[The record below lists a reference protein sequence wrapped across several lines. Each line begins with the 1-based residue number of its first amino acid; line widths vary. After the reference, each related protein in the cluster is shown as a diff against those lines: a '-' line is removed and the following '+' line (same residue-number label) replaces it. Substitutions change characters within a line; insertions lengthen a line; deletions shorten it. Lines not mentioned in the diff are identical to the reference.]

1 MKKLIIILMALIA
14 YSTHVFADKV
24 SFTASAPDAVVV
36 GEQFR
41 LSYIVTTQKVKDFRA
56 PSIKGFDVLMGPSR
70 SQQSS
75 TQIVNGN
82 VTSTSSITFT
92 YILMAN
98 NAGEYT
104 IPGASIVADGDQMVS
119 NSVKIKVLPQD
130 QGGNSGQNNSSSGS
144 IHSSSGTSVSNQDL
158 FIMASASKTNVYEQ
172 EAFVLTYKIY
182 TRESNLQLNNAKLP
196 DFKGFHSQE
205 IEMTTNARWTPEHY
219 QGRNYYTTVYRQ
231 FVLFPQQS
239 GKLYI
244 DPAQFQM
251 TIGKP
256 VQSDDPF
263 DAFFNGGS
271 NVIEIKKNIS
281 TPKIA
286 INVNPLPTGKPADFS
301 GGVGEFNISSSIN
314 SKELKTNDAITIKL
328 VISGTGNLKLISN
341 PEIKFPDDFEVYDP
355 KVDNQVRL
363 TREGLTGNKVIEYLA
378 IPRHAGTYKIPGVSF
393 SYFDIRSKSY
403 KTLKT
408 EDYVVNVEKG
418 AGNADQV
425 IANFTN
431 KEDLKVLGEDIRY
444 IKQNEVT
451 LQPKGS
457 FFYGSMTYWLFYII
471 PALAFIIFFIIY
483 RKQAAENANVAKMR
497 TKKANKV
504 ATKRMKL
511 AGKLLSENKKDAFYD
526 EVLKALW
533 GYISDKLNIPVSRL
547 SKDNIEEKLRNHGV
561 NEELIKEF
569 LNALNDC
576 EFARFAPGDEN
587 QAMDKVYSSSIE
599 VISKMENSRRDYVM
613 KKILFFILLSMSL
626 TCFGQDS
633 LSIDTRQTN
642 GVDSIHASHT
652 TFSSNTLE
660 DATKAEGDS
669 AYIKED
675 YAAAIQIYEALL
687 KNGEAADVYYNLG
700 NSYYKIGE
708 IAKAVLNYER
718 ALLLQPG
725 NGDIRAN
732 LEVARAK
739 TIDKVEPVPEVFF
752 VSWIKS
758 LTNSMSVDAWATWG
772 IVSFILLIIAFYFFI
787 FSKQIMLKKIG
798 FISGIILLIVTVC
811 SNLFASQQKEHLVN
825 RSEAIVMNPSVTVRS
840 TPSESGTSL
849 FILHEGRKVSVKDN
863 SMKEWKEIRLE
874 DGKVGWVPAS
884 AIEVI

>member
-1 MKKLIIILMALIA
+1 MKKLIIILIALIA
-14 YSTHVFADKV
+14 YSTQAFADKV

-36 GEQFR
+36 GDQFR
-41 LSYIVTTQKVKDFRA
+41 LSYTVTTQKVKDFRA

-98 NAGEYT
+98 TAGEYT
-104 IPGASIVADGDQMVS
+104 IGGASIVADGNQMAS

-130 QGGNSGQNNSSSGS
+130 QNSNGGQGGSSA
-144 IHSSSGTSVSNQDL
+144 HSSSGTSVSDQDL
-158 FIMASASKTNVYEQ
+158 FITATASKTNVFEQ

-219 QGRNYYTTVYRQ
+219 RGRNYYTTVYRQ

-271 NVIEIKKNIS
+271 NVIEIKKSIA

-286 INVNPLPTGKPADFS
+286 INVSPLPAGKPADFS
-301 GGVGEFNISSSIN
+301 GGVGEFTVSSSIN

-341 PEIKFPDDFEVYDP
+341 PEIKFPEDFEVYDP

-363 TREGLTGNKVIEYLA
+363 TREGLTGNRVIEYLA

-408 EDYVVNVEKG
+408 EEYVVNIEKG

-451 LQPKGS
+451 FQPKGS
-457 FFYGSMTYWLFYII
+457 FFYGSMSYWLFYII

-483 RKQAAENANVAKMR
+483 RKQAAENANVAKVR

-561 NEELIKEF
+561 SEELIKDF

-599 VISKMENSRRDYVM
+599 VISKMENS
-613 KKILFFILLSMSL
+613 
-626 TCFGQDS
+626 
-633 LSIDTRQTN
+633 
-642 GVDSIHASHT
+642 
-652 TFSSNTLE
+652 
-660 DATKAEGDS
+660 
-669 AYIKED
+669 IK
-675 YAAAIQIYEALL
+675 
-687 KNGEAADVYYNLG
+687 
-700 NSYYKIGE
+700 
-708 IAKAVLNYER
+708 
-718 ALLLQPG
+718 
-725 NGDIRAN
+725 
-732 LEVARAK
+732 
-739 TIDKVEPVPEVFF
+739 
-752 VSWIKS
+752 
-758 LTNSMSVDAWATWG
+758 
-772 IVSFILLIIAFYFFI
+772 
-787 FSKQIMLKKIG
+787 
-798 FISGIILLIVTVC
+798 
-811 SNLFASQQKEHLVN
+811 H
-825 RSEAIVMNPSVTVRS
+825 
-840 TPSESGTSL
+840 
-849 FILHEGRKVSVKDN
+849 
-863 SMKEWKEIRLE
+863 
-874 DGKVGWVPAS
+874 
-884 AIEVI
+884 

>member
-14 YSTHVFADKV
+14 YSTQMLADKV

-36 GEQFR
+36 GDQFR
-41 LSYIVTTQKVKDFRA
+41 LSYTVTTQKVKDFRA

-70 SQQSS
+70 SQQSN

-104 IPGASIVADGDQMVS
+104 IPGASIIADGDQMVS
-119 NSVKIKVLPQD
+119 NSVRIKVLPQD
-130 QGGNSGQNNSSSGS
+130 QGSSNSSSS
-144 IHSSSGTSVSNQDL
+144 SSTHSSSGTGVSNQDL
-158 FIMASASKTNVYEQ
+158 FITASASKTNVYEQ

-251 TIGKP
+251 TVGKP

-271 NVIEIKKNIS
+271 NVIEIKKSIS

-286 INVNPLPTGKPADFS
+286 INVNPLPAGKPADFS

-314 SKELKTNDAITIKL
+314 NKELKTNDAITIKL

-408 EDYVVNVEKG
+408 EEYVINVEKG

-504 ATKRMKL
+504 ATKRMKF

-599 VISKMENSRRDYVM
+599 VISKMENS
-613 KKILFFILLSMSL
+613 
-626 TCFGQDS
+626 
-633 LSIDTRQTN
+633 
-642 GVDSIHASHT
+642 
-652 TFSSNTLE
+652 
-660 DATKAEGDS
+660 
-669 AYIKED
+669 IK
-675 YAAAIQIYEALL
+675 
-687 KNGEAADVYYNLG
+687 
-700 NSYYKIGE
+700 
-708 IAKAVLNYER
+708 
-718 ALLLQPG
+718 
-725 NGDIRAN
+725 
-732 LEVARAK
+732 
-739 TIDKVEPVPEVFF
+739 
-752 VSWIKS
+752 
-758 LTNSMSVDAWATWG
+758 
-772 IVSFILLIIAFYFFI
+772 
-787 FSKQIMLKKIG
+787 
-798 FISGIILLIVTVC
+798 
-811 SNLFASQQKEHLVN
+811 H
-825 RSEAIVMNPSVTVRS
+825 
-840 TPSESGTSL
+840 
-849 FILHEGRKVSVKDN
+849 
-863 SMKEWKEIRLE
+863 
-874 DGKVGWVPAS
+874 
-884 AIEVI
+884 

>member
-14 YSTHVFADKV
+14 YSTQMLADKV

-36 GEQFR
+36 GDQFR
-41 LSYIVTTQKVKDFRA
+41 LSYTVTTQKVKDFRA

-98 NAGEYT
+98 TAGEYT
-104 IPGASIVADGDQMVS
+104 IGGASIVADGNQMVS

-130 QGGNSGQNNSSSGS
+130 QNSNGGQGDSSA
-144 IHSSSGTSVSNQDL
+144 HSSSGTSISDQDL
-158 FIMASASKTNVYEQ
+158 FITATASKTNVFEQ

-219 QGRNYYTTVYRQ
+219 RGRNYYTTVYRQ

-271 NVIEIKKNIS
+271 NVIEIKKSIA

-286 INVNPLPTGKPADFS
+286 INVSPLPAGKPADFS
-301 GGVGEFNISSSIN
+301 GGVGEFTVSSSIN

-341 PEIKFPDDFEVYDP
+341 PEIKFPEDFEVYDP

-363 TREGLTGNKVIEYLA
+363 TREGLTGNRVIEYLA

-408 EDYVVNVEKG
+408 EEYVVNIEKG

-457 FFYGSMTYWLFYII
+457 FFYGSMSYWLFYII

-483 RKQAAENANVAKMR
+483 RKQAAENANVAKVR

-561 NEELIKEF
+561 SEELIKDF

-599 VISKMENSRRDYVM
+599 VISKMENS
-613 KKILFFILLSMSL
+613 
-626 TCFGQDS
+626 
-633 LSIDTRQTN
+633 
-642 GVDSIHASHT
+642 
-652 TFSSNTLE
+652 
-660 DATKAEGDS
+660 
-669 AYIKED
+669 IK
-675 YAAAIQIYEALL
+675 
-687 KNGEAADVYYNLG
+687 
-700 NSYYKIGE
+700 
-708 IAKAVLNYER
+708 
-718 ALLLQPG
+718 
-725 NGDIRAN
+725 
-732 LEVARAK
+732 
-739 TIDKVEPVPEVFF
+739 
-752 VSWIKS
+752 
-758 LTNSMSVDAWATWG
+758 
-772 IVSFILLIIAFYFFI
+772 
-787 FSKQIMLKKIG
+787 
-798 FISGIILLIVTVC
+798 
-811 SNLFASQQKEHLVN
+811 H
-825 RSEAIVMNPSVTVRS
+825 
-840 TPSESGTSL
+840 
-849 FILHEGRKVSVKDN
+849 
-863 SMKEWKEIRLE
+863 
-874 DGKVGWVPAS
+874 
-884 AIEVI
+884 

>member
-1 MKKLIIILMALIA
+1 MALIA
-14 YSTHVFADKV
+14 YSTQMLADKV

-36 GEQFR
+36 GYQFR
-41 LSYIVTTQKVKDFRA
+41 LSYTVTTQKVKDFRA

-70 SQQSS
+70 SQQSN

-119 NSVKIKVLPQD
+119 NSVRIKVLPQD
-130 QGGNSGQNNSSSGS
+130 QGDSNSSSS
-144 IHSSSGTSVSNQDL
+144 SSTHSSSGTGVSNQDL
-158 FIMASASKTNVYEQ
+158 FITASASKTNMYEQ

-251 TIGKP
+251 TVGKP

-271 NVIEIKKNIS
+271 NVIEIKKSIS

-286 INVNPLPTGKPADFS
+286 INVNPLPAGKPADFS

-314 SKELKTNDAITIKL
+314 NKELKTNDAITIKL

-408 EDYVVNVEKG
+408 EEYVINVEKG

-599 VISKMENSRRDYVM
+599 VISKMENS
-613 KKILFFILLSMSL
+613 
-626 TCFGQDS
+626 
-633 LSIDTRQTN
+633 
-642 GVDSIHASHT
+642 
-652 TFSSNTLE
+652 
-660 DATKAEGDS
+660 
-669 AYIKED
+669 IK
-675 YAAAIQIYEALL
+675 
-687 KNGEAADVYYNLG
+687 
-700 NSYYKIGE
+700 
-708 IAKAVLNYER
+708 
-718 ALLLQPG
+718 
-725 NGDIRAN
+725 
-732 LEVARAK
+732 
-739 TIDKVEPVPEVFF
+739 
-752 VSWIKS
+752 
-758 LTNSMSVDAWATWG
+758 
-772 IVSFILLIIAFYFFI
+772 
-787 FSKQIMLKKIG
+787 
-798 FISGIILLIVTVC
+798 
-811 SNLFASQQKEHLVN
+811 H
-825 RSEAIVMNPSVTVRS
+825 
-840 TPSESGTSL
+840 
-849 FILHEGRKVSVKDN
+849 
-863 SMKEWKEIRLE
+863 
-874 DGKVGWVPAS
+874 
-884 AIEVI
+884 

>member
-1 MKKLIIILMALIA
+1 MRKLIIILMTLMA
-14 YSTHVFADKV
+14 YSTQTFADKV
-24 SFTASAPDAVVV
+24 SFVASAPDVVVV
-36 GEQFR
+36 GDQFM
-41 LSYIVTTQKVKDFRA
+41 LSYTVTTQKVKDFRA

-70 SQQSS
+70 SEQSS
-75 TQIVNGN
+75 TQIVNGS
-82 VTSTSSITFT
+82 VSSTSSITFT

-98 NAGEYT
+98 TAGEFT
-104 IPGASIVADGDQMVS
+104 VPGASIVADGNQMIS

-130 QGGNSGQNNSSSGS
+130 QNHNSSRRNNDNSSS
-144 IHSSSGTSVSNQDL
+144 IQPSSNASVSNQDL
-158 FIMASASKTNVYEQ
+158 FITATASKTNVYEQ

-219 QGRNYYTTVYRQ
+219 KGRNYYTTVYHQ

-239 GKLYI
+239 GKLFI
-244 DPAQFQM
+244 EPAQFQM
-251 TIGKP
+251 TVNKP
-256 VQSDDPF
+256 VQSADPF
-263 DAFFNGGS
+263 DAFFNGGN
-271 NVIEIKKNIS
+271 NVIEIKKPIT

-286 INVNPLPTGKPADFS
+286 INVNPLPAGKPTNFL

-363 TREGLTGNKVIEYLA
+363 TKEGLTGNKVIEYLA

-403 KTLKT
+403 KTLNT
-408 EDYVVNVEKG
+408 EDYVINVEKG

-451 LQPKGS
+451 FQPKGS
-457 FFYGSMTYWLFYII
+457 FFYGSMSYWLFYII
-471 PALAFIIFFIIY
+471 PALAFILFFIIY

-504 ATKRMKL
+504 AIKRMKL

-561 NEELIKEF
+561 SEELIKEF

-599 VISKMENSRRDYVM
+599 VISKMENS
-613 KKILFFILLSMSL
+613 
-626 TCFGQDS
+626 
-633 LSIDTRQTN
+633 
-642 GVDSIHASHT
+642 
-652 TFSSNTLE
+652 
-660 DATKAEGDS
+660 
-669 AYIKED
+669 IK
-675 YAAAIQIYEALL
+675 
-687 KNGEAADVYYNLG
+687 
-700 NSYYKIGE
+700 
-708 IAKAVLNYER
+708 
-718 ALLLQPG
+718 
-725 NGDIRAN
+725 
-732 LEVARAK
+732 
-739 TIDKVEPVPEVFF
+739 
-752 VSWIKS
+752 
-758 LTNSMSVDAWATWG
+758 
-772 IVSFILLIIAFYFFI
+772 
-787 FSKQIMLKKIG
+787 
-798 FISGIILLIVTVC
+798 
-811 SNLFASQQKEHLVN
+811 H
-825 RSEAIVMNPSVTVRS
+825 
-840 TPSESGTSL
+840 
-849 FILHEGRKVSVKDN
+849 
-863 SMKEWKEIRLE
+863 
-874 DGKVGWVPAS
+874 
-884 AIEVI
+884 

>member
-1 MKKLIIILMALIA
+1 MRKLIIILMTLMA
-14 YSTHVFADKV
+14 YSTQTFADKV
-24 SFTASAPDAVVV
+24 SFVASAPDVVVV
-36 GEQFR
+36 GDQFR
-41 LSYIVTTQKVKDFRA
+41 LSYTVTTQKVKDFRA

-70 SQQSS
+70 SEQSS
-75 TQIVNGN
+75 TQIVNGS
-82 VTSTSSITFT
+82 VSSTSSITFT

-98 NAGEYT
+98 TAGEFT
-104 IPGASIVADGDQMVS
+104 VPGASIVAEGNQMIS

-130 QGGNSGQNNSSSGS
+130 QNHNSSRRNNDNSSS
-144 IHSSSGTSVSNQDL
+144 IQPSSNASVSNQDL
-158 FIMASASKTNVYEQ
+158 FITATASKTNVYEQ

-219 QGRNYYTTVYRQ
+219 KGRNYYTTVYRQ

-239 GKLYI
+239 GKLFI
-244 DPAQFQM
+244 EPAQFQM
-251 TIGKP
+251 TVNKP
-256 VQSDDPF
+256 VQSADPF
-263 DAFFNGGS
+263 DAFFNGGN
-271 NVIEIKKNIS
+271 NVIEIKKPIT

-286 INVNPLPTGKPADFS
+286 INVNPLPAGKPTNFL

-363 TREGLTGNKVIEYLA
+363 TKEGLTGNKVIEYLA

-403 KTLKT
+403 KTLNT
-408 EDYVVNVEKG
+408 EDYVINVEKG

-451 LQPKGS
+451 FQPKGS
-457 FFYGSMTYWLFYII
+457 FFYGSMSYWLFYII
-471 PALAFIIFFIIY
+471 PALAFILFFIIY

-504 ATKRMKL
+504 AIKRMKL
-511 AGKLLSENKKDAFYD
+511 AGKLLSENKKAAFYD

-561 NEELIKEF
+561 SEELIKEF

-599 VISKMENSRRDYVM
+599 VISKMENS
-613 KKILFFILLSMSL
+613 
-626 TCFGQDS
+626 
-633 LSIDTRQTN
+633 
-642 GVDSIHASHT
+642 
-652 TFSSNTLE
+652 
-660 DATKAEGDS
+660 
-669 AYIKED
+669 IK
-675 YAAAIQIYEALL
+675 
-687 KNGEAADVYYNLG
+687 
-700 NSYYKIGE
+700 
-708 IAKAVLNYER
+708 
-718 ALLLQPG
+718 
-725 NGDIRAN
+725 
-732 LEVARAK
+732 
-739 TIDKVEPVPEVFF
+739 
-752 VSWIKS
+752 
-758 LTNSMSVDAWATWG
+758 
-772 IVSFILLIIAFYFFI
+772 
-787 FSKQIMLKKIG
+787 
-798 FISGIILLIVTVC
+798 
-811 SNLFASQQKEHLVN
+811 H
-825 RSEAIVMNPSVTVRS
+825 
-840 TPSESGTSL
+840 
-849 FILHEGRKVSVKDN
+849 
-863 SMKEWKEIRLE
+863 
-874 DGKVGWVPAS
+874 
-884 AIEVI
+884 

>member
-1 MKKLIIILMALIA
+1 MTLMA
-14 YSTHVFADKV
+14 YSTQTFADKV
-24 SFTASAPDAVVV
+24 SCVASAPDVVVV
-36 GEQFR
+36 GDQFR
-41 LSYIVTTQKVKDFRA
+41 LSYTVTTQKVKDFRA

-70 SQQSS
+70 SEQSS
-75 TQIVNGN
+75 TQIVNGS
-82 VTSTSSITFT
+82 VSSTSSITFT

-98 NAGEYT
+98 TAGEFT
-104 IPGASIVADGDQMVS
+104 VPGASIVAEGNQMIS

-130 QGGNSGQNNSSSGS
+130 QNHNSSRRNNDNSSS
-144 IHSSSGTSVSNQDL
+144 IQPSSNASVSNQDL
-158 FIMASASKTNVYEQ
+158 FITATASKTNVYEQ

-219 QGRNYYTTVYRQ
+219 KGRNYYTTVYRQ

-239 GKLYI
+239 GKLFI
-244 DPAQFQM
+244 EPAQFQM
-251 TIGKP
+251 TVNKP
-256 VQSDDPF
+256 VQSADPF
-263 DAFFNGGS
+263 DAFFNGGN
-271 NVIEIKKNIS
+271 NVIEIKKPIT

-286 INVNPLPTGKPADFS
+286 INVNPLPAGKPTNFL

-363 TREGLTGNKVIEYLA
+363 TKEGLTGNKVIEYLA

-403 KTLKT
+403 KTLNT
-408 EDYVVNVEKG
+408 EDYVINVEKG

-451 LQPKGS
+451 FQPKGS
-457 FFYGSMTYWLFYII
+457 FFYGSMSYWLFYII
-471 PALAFIIFFIIY
+471 PALAFILFFIIY

-504 ATKRMKL
+504 AIKRMKL

-561 NEELIKEF
+561 SEELIKEF

-599 VISKMENSRRDYVM
+599 VISKMENS
-613 KKILFFILLSMSL
+613 
-626 TCFGQDS
+626 
-633 LSIDTRQTN
+633 
-642 GVDSIHASHT
+642 
-652 TFSSNTLE
+652 
-660 DATKAEGDS
+660 
-669 AYIKED
+669 IK
-675 YAAAIQIYEALL
+675 
-687 KNGEAADVYYNLG
+687 
-700 NSYYKIGE
+700 
-708 IAKAVLNYER
+708 
-718 ALLLQPG
+718 
-725 NGDIRAN
+725 
-732 LEVARAK
+732 
-739 TIDKVEPVPEVFF
+739 
-752 VSWIKS
+752 
-758 LTNSMSVDAWATWG
+758 
-772 IVSFILLIIAFYFFI
+772 
-787 FSKQIMLKKIG
+787 
-798 FISGIILLIVTVC
+798 
-811 SNLFASQQKEHLVN
+811 H
-825 RSEAIVMNPSVTVRS
+825 
-840 TPSESGTSL
+840 
-849 FILHEGRKVSVKDN
+849 
-863 SMKEWKEIRLE
+863 
-874 DGKVGWVPAS
+874 
-884 AIEVI
+884 

>member
-14 YSTHVFADKV
+14 YSTQMLADKV

-36 GEQFR
+36 GDQFR
-41 LSYIVTTQKVKDFRA
+41 LSYTVTTQKVKDFRA

-70 SQQSS
+70 SQQSN

-119 NSVKIKVLPQD
+119 NSVRIKVLPQD
-130 QGGNSGQNNSSSGS
+130 QGDSNSSSS
-144 IHSSSGTSVSNQDL
+144 SSTHSSSGTGVSNQDL
-158 FIMASASKTNVYEQ
+158 FITASASKTNVYEQ

-251 TIGKP
+251 TVGKP

-271 NVIEIKKNIS
+271 NVIEIKKSIS

-286 INVNPLPTGKPADFS
+286 INVNPLPAGKPADFS

-314 SKELKTNDAITIKL
+314 NKELKTNDAITIKF

-408 EDYVVNVEKG
+408 EEYVINVEKG

-599 VISKMENSRRDYVM
+599 VISKMENS
-613 KKILFFILLSMSL
+613 
-626 TCFGQDS
+626 
-633 LSIDTRQTN
+633 
-642 GVDSIHASHT
+642 
-652 TFSSNTLE
+652 
-660 DATKAEGDS
+660 
-669 AYIKED
+669 IK
-675 YAAAIQIYEALL
+675 
-687 KNGEAADVYYNLG
+687 
-700 NSYYKIGE
+700 
-708 IAKAVLNYER
+708 
-718 ALLLQPG
+718 
-725 NGDIRAN
+725 
-732 LEVARAK
+732 
-739 TIDKVEPVPEVFF
+739 
-752 VSWIKS
+752 
-758 LTNSMSVDAWATWG
+758 
-772 IVSFILLIIAFYFFI
+772 
-787 FSKQIMLKKIG
+787 
-798 FISGIILLIVTVC
+798 
-811 SNLFASQQKEHLVN
+811 H
-825 RSEAIVMNPSVTVRS
+825 
-840 TPSESGTSL
+840 
-849 FILHEGRKVSVKDN
+849 
-863 SMKEWKEIRLE
+863 
-874 DGKVGWVPAS
+874 
-884 AIEVI
+884 

>member
-1 MKKLIIILMALIA
+1 MRKLIIILMTLMA
-14 YSTHVFADKV
+14 YSTQTFADKV
-24 SFTASAPDAVVV
+24 SFVASAPDVVVV
-36 GEQFR
+36 GVQFR
-41 LSYIVTTQKVKDFRA
+41 LSYTVTTQKVKDFRA

-70 SQQSS
+70 SEQSS
-75 TQIVNGN
+75 TQIVNGS
-82 VTSTSSITFT
+82 VSSTSSITFT

-98 NAGEYT
+98 TAGEFT
-104 IPGASIVADGDQMVS
+104 VPGASIVADGNQMIS

-130 QGGNSGQNNSSSGS
+130 QNHNSSRRNNDNSSS
-144 IHSSSGTSVSNQDL
+144 IQPSSNASVSNQDL
-158 FIMASASKTNVYEQ
+158 FITATASKTNVYEQ

-219 QGRNYYTTVYRQ
+219 KGRNYYTTVYRQ

-239 GKLYI
+239 GKLFI
-244 DPAQFQM
+244 EPAQFQM
-251 TIGKP
+251 TVNKP
-256 VQSDDPF
+256 VQSADPF
-263 DAFFNGGS
+263 DAFFNGGN
-271 NVIEIKKNIS
+271 NVIEIKKPIT

-286 INVNPLPTGKPADFS
+286 INVNPLPAGKPTNFL

-363 TREGLTGNKVIEYLA
+363 TKEGLTGNKVIEYLA

-403 KTLKT
+403 KTLNT
-408 EDYVVNVEKG
+408 EDYVINVEKG

-451 LQPKGS
+451 FQPKGS
-457 FFYGSMTYWLFYII
+457 FFYGSMSYWLFYII
-471 PALAFIIFFIIY
+471 PALAFILFFIIY

-504 ATKRMKL
+504 AIKRMKL

-561 NEELIKEF
+561 SEELIKEF

-599 VISKMENSRRDYVM
+599 VISKMENS
-613 KKILFFILLSMSL
+613 
-626 TCFGQDS
+626 
-633 LSIDTRQTN
+633 
-642 GVDSIHASHT
+642 
-652 TFSSNTLE
+652 
-660 DATKAEGDS
+660 
-669 AYIKED
+669 IK
-675 YAAAIQIYEALL
+675 
-687 KNGEAADVYYNLG
+687 
-700 NSYYKIGE
+700 
-708 IAKAVLNYER
+708 
-718 ALLLQPG
+718 
-725 NGDIRAN
+725 
-732 LEVARAK
+732 
-739 TIDKVEPVPEVFF
+739 
-752 VSWIKS
+752 
-758 LTNSMSVDAWATWG
+758 
-772 IVSFILLIIAFYFFI
+772 
-787 FSKQIMLKKIG
+787 
-798 FISGIILLIVTVC
+798 
-811 SNLFASQQKEHLVN
+811 H
-825 RSEAIVMNPSVTVRS
+825 
-840 TPSESGTSL
+840 
-849 FILHEGRKVSVKDN
+849 
-863 SMKEWKEIRLE
+863 
-874 DGKVGWVPAS
+874 
-884 AIEVI
+884 

>member
-1 MKKLIIILMALIA
+1 MRKLILIWMALIA
-14 YSTHVFADKV
+14 YNTLAFADEV
-24 SFTASAPDAVVV
+24 SFTASAPDVVVV
-36 GEQFR
+36 GDQFR
-41 LSYIVTTQKVKDFRA
+41 LSYTITTQKVKDFQA
-56 PSIKGFDVLMGPSR
+56 PAIKGFDVLMGPSR

-98 NAGEYT
+98 TAGDFT
-104 IPGASIVADGDQMVS
+104 IPGASIVAEGNQMVS
-119 NSVKIKVLPQD
+119 NSVKVKVLPPDQNGNGGG
-130 QGGNSGQNNSSSGS
+130 QGGSASSQSSSNM
-144 IHSSSGTSVSNQDL
+144 SVSNQDL
-158 FIMASASKTNVYEQ
+158 FIKAIASKTNVYEQ

-205 IEMTTNARWTPEHY
+205 IEMTTNARWVPEHY

-239 GKLYI
+239 GKLFI
-244 DPAQFQM
+244 EPAQFQM
-251 TIGKP
+251 TVSKP
-256 VQSDDPF
+256 VQSADPF

-271 NVIEIKKNIS
+271 NVIEIKKPIV

-286 INVNPLPTGKPADFS
+286 INVSPLPAGKPENFS
-301 GGVGEFNISSSIN
+301 GGVGDFNISSSIN

-341 PEIKFPDDFEVYDP
+341 PEIKFPDNFEVYDP

-363 TREGLTGNKVIEYLA
+363 TRDGLTGNRVIEYLA

-403 KTLKT
+403 KTLNT
-408 EDYVVNVEKG
+408 EEYVINVEKG

-444 IKQNEVT
+444 IKQNKVT

-457 FFYGSMTYWLFYII
+457 FFYGSTTYWLFYVI
-471 PALAFIIFFIIY
+471 PALAFIIFFMLY

-504 ATKRMKL
+504 AAKRMKL
-511 AGKLLSENKKDAFYD
+511 AGKLLSENKKEAFYD

-561 NEELIKEF
+561 NEELIKDF

-599 VISKMENSRRDYVM
+599 VISKMENS
-613 KKILFFILLSMSL
+613 
-626 TCFGQDS
+626 
-633 LSIDTRQTN
+633 
-642 GVDSIHASHT
+642 
-652 TFSSNTLE
+652 
-660 DATKAEGDS
+660 
-669 AYIKED
+669 IK
-675 YAAAIQIYEALL
+675 
-687 KNGEAADVYYNLG
+687 
-700 NSYYKIGE
+700 
-708 IAKAVLNYER
+708 R
-718 ALLLQPG
+718 
-725 NGDIRAN
+725 
-732 LEVARAK
+732 
-739 TIDKVEPVPEVFF
+739 
-752 VSWIKS
+752 
-758 LTNSMSVDAWATWG
+758 
-772 IVSFILLIIAFYFFI
+772 
-787 FSKQIMLKKIG
+787 
-798 FISGIILLIVTVC
+798 
-811 SNLFASQQKEHLVN
+811 
-825 RSEAIVMNPSVTVRS
+825 
-840 TPSESGTSL
+840 
-849 FILHEGRKVSVKDN
+849 
-863 SMKEWKEIRLE
+863 
-874 DGKVGWVPAS
+874 
-884 AIEVI
+884 

>member
-1 MKKLIIILMALIA
+1 MRKLIIILMTLMA
-14 YSTHVFADKV
+14 YSTQTFADKV
-24 SFTASAPDAVVV
+24 SFVASAPDVVVV
-36 GEQFR
+36 GDQFR
-41 LSYIVTTQKVKDFRA
+41 LSYTVTTQKVKDFRA

-70 SQQSS
+70 SEQSS
-75 TQIVNGN
+75 TQIVNGS
-82 VTSTSSITFT
+82 VSSTSSITFT

-98 NAGEYT
+98 TAGEFT
-104 IPGASIVADGDQMVS
+104 VPGASIVAEGNQMIS

-130 QGGNSGQNNSSSGS
+130 QNHNSSRRNNDNSSS
-144 IHSSSGTSVSNQDL
+144 IQPSSNASVSNQDL
-158 FIMASASKTNVYEQ
+158 FITATASKTNVYEQ

-219 QGRNYYTTVYRQ
+219 KGRNYYTTVYRQ

-239 GKLYI
+239 GKLFI
-244 DPAQFQM
+244 EPAQFQM
-251 TIGKP
+251 TVNKP
-256 VQSDDPF
+256 VQSADPF
-263 DAFFNGGS
+263 DAFFNGGN
-271 NVIEIKKNIS
+271 NVIEIKKPIT

-286 INVNPLPTGKPADFS
+286 INVNPLPAGKPTNFL

-363 TREGLTGNKVIEYLA
+363 TKEGLTGNKVIEYLA

-393 SYFDIRSKSY
+393 SYFDIRSKSD
-403 KTLKT
+403 KTLNT
-408 EDYVVNVEKG
+408 EDYVINVEQG

-451 LQPKGS
+451 FQPKGS
-457 FFYGSMTYWLFYII
+457 FFYGSMSYWLFYII
-471 PALAFIIFFIIY
+471 PALAFILFFIIY

-504 ATKRMKL
+504 AIKRMKL

-561 NEELIKEF
+561 SEELIKEF

-599 VISKMENSRRDYVM
+599 VISKMENS
-613 KKILFFILLSMSL
+613 
-626 TCFGQDS
+626 
-633 LSIDTRQTN
+633 
-642 GVDSIHASHT
+642 
-652 TFSSNTLE
+652 
-660 DATKAEGDS
+660 
-669 AYIKED
+669 IK
-675 YAAAIQIYEALL
+675 
-687 KNGEAADVYYNLG
+687 
-700 NSYYKIGE
+700 
-708 IAKAVLNYER
+708 
-718 ALLLQPG
+718 
-725 NGDIRAN
+725 
-732 LEVARAK
+732 
-739 TIDKVEPVPEVFF
+739 
-752 VSWIKS
+752 
-758 LTNSMSVDAWATWG
+758 
-772 IVSFILLIIAFYFFI
+772 
-787 FSKQIMLKKIG
+787 
-798 FISGIILLIVTVC
+798 
-811 SNLFASQQKEHLVN
+811 H
-825 RSEAIVMNPSVTVRS
+825 
-840 TPSESGTSL
+840 
-849 FILHEGRKVSVKDN
+849 
-863 SMKEWKEIRLE
+863 
-874 DGKVGWVPAS
+874 
-884 AIEVI
+884 

>member
-1 MKKLIIILMALIA
+1 MRKLIIILMTLMA
-14 YSTHVFADKV
+14 YSTQTFADKV
-24 SFTASAPDAVVV
+24 SFVASAPDVVVV
-36 GEQFR
+36 GDQFR
-41 LSYIVTTQKVKDFRA
+41 LSYTVTTQKVKDFRA

-70 SQQSS
+70 SEQSS
-75 TQIVNGN
+75 TQIVNGS
-82 VTSTSSITFT
+82 VSSTSSITFT

-98 NAGEYT
+98 TAGEFT
-104 IPGASIVADGDQMVS
+104 VPGASIVADGNQMIS

-130 QGGNSGQNNSSSGS
+130 QNHNSSRRNNDNSSS
-144 IHSSSGTSVSNQDL
+144 IQPSSNASVSNQDL
-158 FIMASASKTNVYEQ
+158 FITATASKTNVYEQ

-219 QGRNYYTTVYRQ
+219 KGRNYYTTVYRQ

-239 GKLYI
+239 GKLFI
-244 DPAQFQM
+244 EPAQFQM
-251 TIGKP
+251 TVNKP
-256 VQSDDPF
+256 VQSADPF
-263 DAFFNGGS
+263 DAFFNGGN
-271 NVIEIKKNIS
+271 NVIEIKKPIT

-286 INVNPLPTGKPADFS
+286 INVNPLPAGKPTNFL

-363 TREGLTGNKVIEYLA
+363 TKEGLTGNKVIEYLA

-403 KTLKT
+403 ITLNT
-408 EDYVVNVEKG
+408 EDYVINVEKG

-451 LQPKGS
+451 FQPKGS
-457 FFYGSMTYWLFYII
+457 FFYGSMSYWLFYII
-471 PALAFIIFFIIY
+471 PALAFILFFIIY

-504 ATKRMKL
+504 AIKRMKL

-561 NEELIKEF
+561 SEELIKEF

-599 VISKMENSRRDYVM
+599 VISKMENS
-613 KKILFFILLSMSL
+613 
-626 TCFGQDS
+626 
-633 LSIDTRQTN
+633 
-642 GVDSIHASHT
+642 
-652 TFSSNTLE
+652 
-660 DATKAEGDS
+660 
-669 AYIKED
+669 IK
-675 YAAAIQIYEALL
+675 
-687 KNGEAADVYYNLG
+687 
-700 NSYYKIGE
+700 
-708 IAKAVLNYER
+708 
-718 ALLLQPG
+718 
-725 NGDIRAN
+725 
-732 LEVARAK
+732 
-739 TIDKVEPVPEVFF
+739 
-752 VSWIKS
+752 
-758 LTNSMSVDAWATWG
+758 
-772 IVSFILLIIAFYFFI
+772 
-787 FSKQIMLKKIG
+787 
-798 FISGIILLIVTVC
+798 
-811 SNLFASQQKEHLVN
+811 H
-825 RSEAIVMNPSVTVRS
+825 
-840 TPSESGTSL
+840 
-849 FILHEGRKVSVKDN
+849 
-863 SMKEWKEIRLE
+863 
-874 DGKVGWVPAS
+874 
-884 AIEVI
+884 

>member
-1 MKKLIIILMALIA
+1 MRKLIIILMTLMA
-14 YSTHVFADKV
+14 YSTQTFADKV
-24 SFTASAPDAVVV
+24 SFVASAPDVVVV
-36 GEQFR
+36 GDQFR
-41 LSYIVTTQKVKDFRA
+41 LSYTVTTQKVKDFRA

-70 SQQSS
+70 SEQSS
-75 TQIVNGN
+75 TQIVNGS
-82 VTSTSSITFT
+82 VSSTSSITFT

-98 NAGEYT
+98 TAGEFT
-104 IPGASIVADGDQMVS
+104 VPGASIADGNQMIS

-130 QGGNSGQNNSSSGS
+130 QNHNSSRRNNDNSSS
-144 IHSSSGTSVSNQDL
+144 IQPSSNASVSNQDL
-158 FIMASASKTNVYEQ
+158 FITATASKTNVYEQ

-219 QGRNYYTTVYRQ
+219 KGRNYYTTVYRQ

-239 GKLYI
+239 GKLFI
-244 DPAQFQM
+244 EPAQFQM
-251 TIGKP
+251 TVNKP
-256 VQSDDPF
+256 VQSADPF
-263 DAFFNGGS
+263 DAFFNGGN
-271 NVIEIKKNIS
+271 NVIEIKKPIT

-286 INVNPLPTGKPADFS
+286 INVNPLPAGKPTNFL

-363 TREGLTGNKVIEYLA
+363 TKEGLTGNKVIEYLA

-403 KTLKT
+403 KTLNT
-408 EDYVVNVEKG
+408 EDYVINVEKG

-431 KEDLKVLGEDIRY
+431 KEDLKVLGEDI
-444 IKQNEVT
+444 
-451 LQPKGS
+451 
-457 FFYGSMTYWLFYII
+457 
-471 PALAFIIFFIIY
+471 PALAFILFFIIY

-504 ATKRMKL
+504 AIKRMKL

-561 NEELIKEF
+561 SEELIKEF

-599 VISKMENSRRDYVM
+599 VISKMENS
-613 KKILFFILLSMSL
+613 
-626 TCFGQDS
+626 
-633 LSIDTRQTN
+633 
-642 GVDSIHASHT
+642 
-652 TFSSNTLE
+652 
-660 DATKAEGDS
+660 
-669 AYIKED
+669 IK
-675 YAAAIQIYEALL
+675 
-687 KNGEAADVYYNLG
+687 
-700 NSYYKIGE
+700 
-708 IAKAVLNYER
+708 
-718 ALLLQPG
+718 
-725 NGDIRAN
+725 
-732 LEVARAK
+732 
-739 TIDKVEPVPEVFF
+739 
-752 VSWIKS
+752 
-758 LTNSMSVDAWATWG
+758 
-772 IVSFILLIIAFYFFI
+772 
-787 FSKQIMLKKIG
+787 
-798 FISGIILLIVTVC
+798 
-811 SNLFASQQKEHLVN
+811 H
-825 RSEAIVMNPSVTVRS
+825 
-840 TPSESGTSL
+840 
-849 FILHEGRKVSVKDN
+849 
-863 SMKEWKEIRLE
+863 
-874 DGKVGWVPAS
+874 
-884 AIEVI
+884 

>member
-1 MKKLIIILMALIA
+1 MTLMA
-14 YSTHVFADKV
+14 YSTQTFADKV
-24 SFTASAPDAVVV
+24 SFVASAPDVVVV
-36 GEQFR
+36 GDQFR
-41 LSYIVTTQKVKDFRA
+41 LSYTVTTQKVKDFRA

-70 SQQSS
+70 SEQSS
-75 TQIVNGN
+75 TQIVNGS
-82 VTSTSSITFT
+82 VSSTSSITFT

-98 NAGEYT
+98 TAGEFT
-104 IPGASIVADGDQMVS
+104 VPGASIVADGNQMIS

-130 QGGNSGQNNSSSGS
+130 QNHNSSRRNNDNSSS
-144 IHSSSGTSVSNQDL
+144 IQPSSNASVSNQDL
-158 FIMASASKTNVYEQ
+158 FITATASKTNVYEQ

-219 QGRNYYTTVYRQ
+219 KGRNYYTTVYRQ

-239 GKLYI
+239 GKLFI
-244 DPAQFQM
+244 EPAQVQM
-251 TIGKP
+251 TVNKP
-256 VQSDDPF
+256 VQSADPF
-263 DAFFNGGS
+263 DAFFNGGN
-271 NVIEIKKNIS
+271 NVIEIKKPIT

-286 INVNPLPTGKPADFS
+286 INVNPLPAGKPTNFL

-363 TREGLTGNKVIEYLA
+363 TKEGLTGNKVIEYLA

-403 KTLKT
+403 KTLNT
-408 EDYVVNVEKG
+408 EDYVINVEKG

-451 LQPKGS
+451 FQPKGS
-457 FFYGSMTYWLFYII
+457 FFYGSMSYWLFYII
-471 PALAFIIFFIIY
+471 PALAFILFFIIY

-504 ATKRMKL
+504 AIKRMKL

-561 NEELIKEF
+561 SEELIKEF

-599 VISKMENSRRDYVM
+599 VISKMENS
-613 KKILFFILLSMSL
+613 
-626 TCFGQDS
+626 
-633 LSIDTRQTN
+633 
-642 GVDSIHASHT
+642 
-652 TFSSNTLE
+652 
-660 DATKAEGDS
+660 
-669 AYIKED
+669 IK
-675 YAAAIQIYEALL
+675 
-687 KNGEAADVYYNLG
+687 
-700 NSYYKIGE
+700 
-708 IAKAVLNYER
+708 
-718 ALLLQPG
+718 
-725 NGDIRAN
+725 
-732 LEVARAK
+732 
-739 TIDKVEPVPEVFF
+739 
-752 VSWIKS
+752 
-758 LTNSMSVDAWATWG
+758 
-772 IVSFILLIIAFYFFI
+772 
-787 FSKQIMLKKIG
+787 
-798 FISGIILLIVTVC
+798 
-811 SNLFASQQKEHLVN
+811 H
-825 RSEAIVMNPSVTVRS
+825 
-840 TPSESGTSL
+840 
-849 FILHEGRKVSVKDN
+849 
-863 SMKEWKEIRLE
+863 
-874 DGKVGWVPAS
+874 
-884 AIEVI
+884 

>member
-1 MKKLIIILMALIA
+1 MKKLIIILIALIV
-14 YSTHVFADKV
+14 YSTQAFADKV

-36 GEQFR
+36 GDQFR
-41 LSYIVTTQKVKDFRA
+41 LSYTVTTQKVKDFRA

-98 NAGEYT
+98 TAGEYT
-104 IPGASIVADGDQMVS
+104 IGGASIVADGNQMVS

-130 QGGNSGQNNSSSGS
+130 QNSNGGQGGSSA
-144 IHSSSGTSVSNQDL
+144 HSSSGTSVSDQDL
-158 FIMASASKTNVYEQ
+158 FITATASKTNVFEQ
-172 EAFVLTYKIY
+172 EAFVLAYKIY

-205 IEMTTNARWTPEHY
+205 IEMATNARWTPEHY
-219 QGRNYYTTVYRQ
+219 RGRNYYTTVYRQ

-271 NVIEIKKNIS
+271 NVIEIKKSIA

-286 INVNPLPTGKPADFS
+286 INVSPLPAGKPADFS
-301 GGVGEFNISSSIN
+301 GGVGEFTVSSSIN

-341 PEIKFPDDFEVYDP
+341 PEIKFPEDFEVYDP

-363 TREGLTGNKVIEYLA
+363 TREGLTGNRVIEYLA

-408 EDYVVNVEKG
+408 EEYVVNIEKG

-457 FFYGSMTYWLFYII
+457 FFYGSMSYWLFYII

-483 RKQAAENANVAKMR
+483 RKQAAENANVAKVR

-561 NEELIKEF
+561 SEELIKDF

-576 EFARFAPGDEN
+576 EFARFAPGDES
-587 QAMDKVYSSSIE
+587 QAMDKVYASSIE
-599 VISKMENSRRDYVM
+599 VISKMENS
-613 KKILFFILLSMSL
+613 
-626 TCFGQDS
+626 
-633 LSIDTRQTN
+633 
-642 GVDSIHASHT
+642 
-652 TFSSNTLE
+652 
-660 DATKAEGDS
+660 
-669 AYIKED
+669 IK
-675 YAAAIQIYEALL
+675 
-687 KNGEAADVYYNLG
+687 
-700 NSYYKIGE
+700 
-708 IAKAVLNYER
+708 
-718 ALLLQPG
+718 
-725 NGDIRAN
+725 
-732 LEVARAK
+732 
-739 TIDKVEPVPEVFF
+739 
-752 VSWIKS
+752 
-758 LTNSMSVDAWATWG
+758 
-772 IVSFILLIIAFYFFI
+772 
-787 FSKQIMLKKIG
+787 
-798 FISGIILLIVTVC
+798 
-811 SNLFASQQKEHLVN
+811 H
-825 RSEAIVMNPSVTVRS
+825 
-840 TPSESGTSL
+840 
-849 FILHEGRKVSVKDN
+849 
-863 SMKEWKEIRLE
+863 
-874 DGKVGWVPAS
+874 
-884 AIEVI
+884 